1 MGAVNNCTVD
11 ISKCVFTVGK
21 HIIQVV
27 VRDEGS
33 WRGFSLVVISDD
45 KSDKDLHCEQLQLFN
60 ATKHGGSRLS
70 CVWLWIWSQ
79 SVVHVD
85 VHEG

>member
-27 VRDEGS
+27 VRDERS
-33 WRGFSLVVISDD
+33 WRGFSLVQISDD
-45 KSDKDLHCEQLQLFN
+45 KSDKDLHCNRLMLLN
-60 ATKHGGSRLS
+60 MADLDCLVYGCGSGVSL
-70 CVWLWIWSQ
+70 
-79 SVVHVD
+79 
-85 VHEG
+85 